1 MRADP
6 AVVETVRD
14 VVAAIGKKP
23 VVMKRFIP
31 GESPPVGA
39 SSATMDSMPAQGR
52 ASKSVQAISTGA
64 DGARKI

>member
-1 MRADP
+1 
-6 AVVETVRD
+6 
-14 VVAAIGKKP
+14 